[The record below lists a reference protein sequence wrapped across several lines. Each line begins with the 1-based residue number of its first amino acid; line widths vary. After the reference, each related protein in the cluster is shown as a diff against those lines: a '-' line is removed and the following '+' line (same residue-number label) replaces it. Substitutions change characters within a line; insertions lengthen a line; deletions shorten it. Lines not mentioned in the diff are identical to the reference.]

1 MSYFIR
7 NNQRALSGDVPAGPS
22 WYRAIGGISSQP
34 RGRRLARGTAYT
46 LGSLGDDAPA
56 PDTLSNP
63 TIPDPTANAEWQAKV
78 ITQLEA
84 GVKTMQ
90 TAELQKWLQ
99 IVATVSIP
107 LAGAIW
113 SLILKKP
120 LRDGT

>member
-1 MSYFIR
+1 MSYFMR
-7 NNQRALSGDVPAGPS
+7 NSRGALSGDVPAGPK

-34 RGRRLARGTAYT
+34 SGRRLARGV

-56 PDTLSNP
+56 PNTLSNP
-63 TIPDPTANAEWQAKV
+63 TIADPTANAEWQAKV
-78 ITQLEA
+78 IAQLEA

-99 IVATVSIP
+99 IIATVSIP

>member
-1 MSYFIR
+1 MSYFMR
-7 NNQRALSGDVPAGPS
+7 NRSAMSGDTSHGPR
-22 WYRAIGGISSQP
+22 WYTAMGSIASQP
-34 RGRRLARGTAYT
+34 PSRRFARGTPYM

-56 PDTLSNP
+56 PNTLSNP
-63 TIPDPTANAEWQAKV
+63 TIADPTANAAWQADV
-78 ITQLEA
+78 LNQLKA

-99 IVATVSIP
+99 IIATVSIP